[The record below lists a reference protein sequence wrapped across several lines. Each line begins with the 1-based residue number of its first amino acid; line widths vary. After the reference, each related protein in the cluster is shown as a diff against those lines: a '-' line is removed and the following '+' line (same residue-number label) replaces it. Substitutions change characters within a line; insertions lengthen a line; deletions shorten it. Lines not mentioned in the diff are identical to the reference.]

1 MQLILEERL
10 TESLLNLTLASVG
23 VLPAVEADVADDRI
37 DVADHPLDHDRGVLA
52 LCFLEELGE
61 GGLAAFFLLDRG
73 GRLVSRGQIRTEYLA
88 IHDGAGHEHQLRG
101 VPRGLGGDALT
112 VRFLVFSGELRGA
125 QQKALRFFQFLKTH

>member
-73 GRLVSRGQIRTEYLA
+73 GGWYHEAKYARSTSRFMMEPGMSINFVGFRVVLVET
-88 IHDGAGHEHQLRG
+88 
-101 VPRGLGGDALT
+101 P
-112 VRFLVFSGELRGA
+112 
-125 QQKALRFFQFLKTH
+125 